1 MIVRC
6 FRQLLERGC
15 RMSHSS
21 GVFSAGSILSDD
33 NVEDTNTPSNK
44 QTIQSIL
51 LVDPDPDFSSTVTD
65 YLKLFGYN
73 ICFRTDI
80 DEALEYCQSSFVDV
94 VFLADCF
101 DFLHPIDVL
110 RRFKKATPDSLIA
123 ILANKG
129 DDQLAVELLKSGADD
144 YLSRRVKEQDIL
156 TAIAALLENLA
167 TKDHSSNST
176 STPVSAQQTNRHIRE
191 KFSSAKSKPF
201 ETLTSDSINQ
211 KSASLKEKAVLANT
225 KQQALSEN
233 TSRFASLS
241 STDSELSTSQSQ
253 PKLGT
258 SIEGA
263 QLEDAQ
269 GEDAQVEDTQ
279 LGGTQTEVTQKK
291 SATVSDNI
299 PEIRQLPGVLVLLN
313 KHLEIID
320 ANRKFTDMLGYSSK
334 ELVEQPIDKYIPK
347 QIYSEFVSELKAIG
361 YKRHSSKHSDG
372 VNSLPFEIVLV
383 KETGE
388 GVSVKCQVSFL
399 TQTDSENRSNVQ
411 YLLSLEDLSLEKEK
425 QAQMLYES
433 MWNNLLRAFA
443 HRFINLKLEEFS
455 KELTSVVSETACFFK
470 LDRVSIYLLD
480 KQDTKAKVYLEW
492 LKNDVESLKQ
502 FSKKIDIDKSLPEF
516 QMLLS
521 GKAQL
526 LSPQTLV
533 KSSAVQQCSG
543 LSEHYAQVGANT
555 TLVLPITKQAN
566 VIGWIALDY
575 QARDDGWQLQDLA
588 MVEPLAQLFSEAF
601 TRRAAEEQR
610 KVTYQ
615 KLSENHGKLS
625 EHAFLDGLTKL
636 ANRRYFDKVLDSEVR
651 RASREQSNIALL
663 FCDVDYFKAY
673 NDTYGHIKGD
683 SCLQSIAAIFKKEFQ
698 RAGDFVARF
707 GGEEFAI
714 ILSGSLA
721 NDAYESAEKFRQHI
735 LSENIENSGAPLG
748 KISMSIG
755 IASVIAPEPNDS
767 EKLLSKADKAL
778 YKAKANGRNRT
789 EVSPFSPR

>member
-1 MIVRC
+1 
-6 FRQLLERGC
+6 
-15 RMSHSS
+15 MSHSS

-44 QTIQSIL
+44 QPIQSIL

-94 VFLADCF
+94 VFLADSF

-156 TAIAALLENLA
+156 TAIAALLENLS
-167 TKDHSSNST
+167 TNDNKPNTNNVSTRPQQSNRNLKDKFA
-176 STPVSAQQTNRHIRE
+176 SAN
-191 KFSSAKSKPF
+191 SKPF
-201 ETLTSDSINQ
+201 ESLTSDSSNQ
-211 KSASLKEKAVLANT
+211 KSATEQENAVATNAVAANKEQDVSLKDAAQFKDLSQTDTHRPSLPNQPEEK
-225 KQQALSEN
+225 
-233 TSRFASLS
+233 
-241 STDSELSTSQSQ
+241 
-253 PKLGT
+253 
-258 SIEGA
+258 A
-263 QLEDAQ
+263 QLEN
-269 GEDAQVEDTQ
+269 
-279 LGGTQTEVTQKK
+279 
-291 SATVSDNI
+291 ATVSDNI

-320 ANRKFTDMLGYSSK
+320 ANRKFTDLLGYSNK
-334 ELVEQPIDKYIPK
+334 ALIEQPIDKYIPK

-361 YKRHSSKHSDG
+361 YKRHSNKHSDG

-480 KQDTKAKVYLEW
+480 KQDIKAKVYLEW
-492 LKNDVESLKQ
+492 LKNDVDSLKQ

-526 LSPQTLV
+526 LSPQTSI
-533 KSSAVQQCSG
+533 KSTAVQQCSG

-555 TLVLPITKQAN
+555 TLVLPITKQAS

-636 ANRRYFDKVLDSEVR
+636 ANRRYFDKVLESEVR

-673 NDTYGHIKGD
+673 NDTYGHTKGD

-721 NDAYESAEKFRQHI
+721 NDAYDSAEKFRQHI

>member
-1 MIVRC
+1 
-6 FRQLLERGC
+6 
-15 RMSHSS
+15 MSHSS

-44 QTIQSIL
+44 QPIQSIL

-94 VFLADCF
+94 VFLADSF

-156 TAIAALLENLA
+156 TAIAALLENLS
-167 TKDHSSNST
+167 TNDNKPNTNNVSTRPQQSNRNLKDKFA
-176 STPVSAQQTNRHIRE
+176 SAN
-191 KFSSAKSKPF
+191 SKPF
-201 ETLTSDSINQ
+201 ESLTSDSSNQ
-211 KSASLKEKAVLANT
+211 KSATEQENAVATNAVAANKEQDVSLKDAAQFKDLSQTDTHRPSLPNQPEEK
-225 KQQALSEN
+225 
-233 TSRFASLS
+233 
-241 STDSELSTSQSQ
+241 
-253 PKLGT
+253 
-258 SIEGA
+258 A
-263 QLEDAQ
+263 QLEN
-269 GEDAQVEDTQ
+269 
-279 LGGTQTEVTQKK
+279 
-291 SATVSDNI
+291 ATVSDNI

-320 ANRKFTDMLGYSSK
+320 ANRKFTDLLGYSNK
-334 ELVEQPIDKYIPK
+334 ALIEQPIDKYIPK

-361 YKRHSSKHSDG
+361 YKRHSNKHSDG

-480 KQDTKAKVYLEW
+480 KQDIKAKVYLEW
-492 LKNDVESLKQ
+492 LKNDVDSLKQ

-526 LSPQTLV
+526 LSPQTSI
-533 KSSAVQQCSG
+533 KSTAVQQCSG

-555 TLVLPITKQAN
+555 TLVLPITKQAS

-636 ANRRYFDKVLDSEVR
+636 ANRRYFDKVLESEVR

-721 NDAYESAEKFRQHI
+721 NDAYDSAEKFRQHI